1 MRIEL
6 FFNQLLRYEKR
17 IYGLSVILYILYV
30 LFYRINDLSK
40 SLSGMFGGIVRI
52 GKADLKP
59 GYIKETTFARA
70 IQSEIAETEIINV

>member
-1 MRIEL
+1 
-6 FFNQLLRYEKR
+6 
-17 IYGLSVILYILYV
+17 
-30 LFYRINDLSK
+30 
-40 SLSGMFGGIVRI
+40 MFGGIVRI